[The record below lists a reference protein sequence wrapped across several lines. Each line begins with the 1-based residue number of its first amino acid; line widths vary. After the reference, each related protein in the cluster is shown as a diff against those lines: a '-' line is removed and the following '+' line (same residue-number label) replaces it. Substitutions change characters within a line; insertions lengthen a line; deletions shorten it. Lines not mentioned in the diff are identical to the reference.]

1 MNGRI
6 RAAGDH
12 GSGTIWVL
20 AGSTIL
26 LLLALVVALRTT
38 VAVARHRVESSAD
51 LAALAAA
58 GRIGLVADGVSACA
72 AADPIARANGGSL
85 LDCRVTL
92 QPDGRSGTV
101 AVRVETKVG
110 LPVVGSI
117 SVTASARA
125 GRAESGR
132 GP

>member
-1 MNGRI
+1 VSGRI

-20 AGSTIL
+20 AGSTVL
-26 LLLALVVALRTT
+26 LLLALVLALRTT

-58 GRIGLVADGVSACA
+58 GRIGFVADGAAACA

-85 LDCRVTL
+85 LDCQVTL
-92 QPDGRSGTV
+92 QPDGRTGTV
-101 AVRVETKVG
+101 AVRVGTRVG
-110 LPVVGSI
+110 LPVVGSVL
-117 SVTASARA
+117 VTASARA